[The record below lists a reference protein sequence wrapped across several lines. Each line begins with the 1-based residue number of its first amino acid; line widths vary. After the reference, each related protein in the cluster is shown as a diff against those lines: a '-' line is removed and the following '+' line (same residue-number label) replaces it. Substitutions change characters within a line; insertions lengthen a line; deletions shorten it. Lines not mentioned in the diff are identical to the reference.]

1 MQENHITR
9 GNRRIGR
16 REFLQ
21 VTGLAGA
28 SLVFGQTAAIS
39 KNPDDNVTTPAKL
52 TPVYNTLEQVK
63 SKNGQV
69 LVRLEIRGDKQE
81 SPLAGRLNVTAAKV
95 TGVKEYFFETGEDDF
110 ARADNSWTCTLPKQD
125 SDIVVFWLDNACRD
139 TRLEVLGQRDS
150 FAFSL
155 DELLAVG
162 QIDGQIDGAGIGA
175 NFLLDQEL
183 GTVELRQIGAEE
195 PGENFD
201 FVIFAD
207 PQGGD
212 PTDTTND
219 STARIRIHNPFIEK
233 NIELVNQLQP
243 KPAFVLV
250 LGDIVDS
257 QGQKSN
263 FDAMLRFLSKL
274 HVPVLFAL
282 GNHETRYG
290 SRFSPGYNMRPLTN
304 YLDAQRQINGLGKIG
319 YSFNA
324 GRWHFVVWPDPL
336 RRDFWQTHPHYFA
349 WLDADLKQ
357 NRNRPTMFFQHV
369 SPLPMGISPM
379 INYSEEVFVKRTLLD
394 IITRYGNLKYV
405 FSGHTHIPL
414 KASFKTARTYRGT
427 EFINLPPAGYR
438 PRGFGEEDFDGG
450 PSQGFA
456 IVSARGDKAAVRF
469 KKCTSKVY
477 TYPQS
482 FPEFR
487 PDEWPLWLMEK
498 WQLPAE
504 NGVINGDFEQGLK
517 GWARRYVYEE
527 DKDPS
532 SICKTNQEVR
542 HTGSRSL
549 HLLCRARGAMTRGQD
564 RMPQTINR
572 ISQAI
577 ELPPDQAPV
586 LTAWYYLGGRKYAAD
601 NNAGAYIWLQG
612 HKGSTDIL
620 HLVYWVG
627 KAISNPRGLY
637 ARWSPYVH
645 LDITGPPDKWHEV
658 VINPKRD
665 HELAEKKRTFA
676 GRRHGEAGLCPDE
689 AGLKLDRLVVTL
701 GTWTENIGNNQQI
714 GIYFDDISVCFER
727 ENAKVRSTI
736 DGEPIKRKEKAEI
749 WNKRIVHVNGEHV
762 FKERSKQ

>member
-1 MQENHITR
+1 MQENHIT
-9 GNRRIGR
+9 GCNRRIGR

-21 VTGLAGA
+21 ATGLAGA
-28 SLVFGQTAAIS
+28 ALVLGQTAAIS
-39 KNPDDNVTTPAKL
+39 RDADDHVTTPAKR
-52 TPVYNTLEQVK
+52 TAVYDNLEQVK
-63 SKNGQV
+63 SRNGQV
-69 LVRLEIRGDKQE
+69 LVRLEIRGDKRE
-81 SPLAGRLNVTAAKV
+81 SRLAGRLKVMGAKV
-95 TGVKEYFFETGEDDF
+95 TRVKEYFFEAGRDEF

-125 SDIVVFWLDNACRD
+125 SDIVVLWLDQTSAD
-139 TRLEVLGQRDS
+139 TRLQVRGQRYS
-150 FAFSL
+150 FTFSL
-155 DELLAVG
+155 AELLAVG
-162 QIDGQIDGAGIGA
+162 QIDGEIDSSHISA
-175 NFLLDQEL
+175 NFLLDKEL
-183 GTVELRQIGAEE
+183 GAINLRQIGAEE

-219 STARIRIHNPFIEK
+219 SPARIRIHNPFIVK
-233 NIELVNQLQP
+233 SIELVNQLQP

-257 QGQKSN
+257 QGQRSN
-263 FDAMLRFLSKL
+263 FDAMLRFLSSPLRGKL

-290 SRFSPGYNMRPLTN
+290 SRFAPGYNMQPLTN
-304 YLDAQRQINGLGKIG
+304 YLDAQRQINGLDKIA
-319 YSFNA
+319 YSFSA

-349 WLDADLKQ
+349 WLDEDLKQ
-357 NRNRPTMFFQHV
+357 NRDRPTIFFQHI
-369 SPLPMGISPM
+369 SLLPMGISPM
-379 INYSEEVFVKRTLLD
+379 INYSEKVFVKRTLLD
-394 IITRYGNLKYV
+394 IVTRYGNVEYA

-427 EFINLPPAGYR
+427 KFINLPPAGYR
-438 PRGFGEEDFDGG
+438 PRGFGEEDFDRG

-456 IVSARGDKAAVRF
+456 IVSVGGSKATVRF
-469 KKCTSKVY
+469 NRCTGKAY

-482 FPEFR
+482 FPKFR
-487 PDEWPLWLMEK
+487 PDDWPLWLAEK

-504 NGVINGDFEQGLK
+504 NRIINGDFEQGLK
-517 GWARRYVYEE
+517 GWARRYVYQE
-527 DKDPS
+527 DKDQS

-542 HTGSRSL
+542 HAGSRSL
-549 HLLCRARGAMTRGQD
+549 HLFCRERGAMARGQD

-577 ELPPDQAPV
+577 ELPPDKIPV
-586 LTAWYYLGGRKYAAD
+586 LTAWYLLDGKKYGPE

-612 HKGSTDIL
+612 YKGSTDLL
-620 HLVYWVG
+620 HLVYWAG
-627 KAISNPRGLY
+627 KAIPNPRGLY

-645 LDITGPPDKWHEV
+645 FDMTGPPDEWHEV

-665 HELAEKKRTFA
+665 YELANNEGKFN
-676 GRRHGEAGLCPDE
+676 ELQ
-689 AGLKLDRLVVTL
+689 LDRLVVTL

-714 GIYFDDISVCFER
+714 GLYFDDISVRFEP
-727 ENAKVRSTI
+727 ENAKVHSTI
-736 DGEPIKRKEKAEI
+736 DDEPIRRKEKAEI
-749 WNKRIVHVNGEHV
+749 WNKRIVHVSGEHV
-762 FKERSKQ
+762 FKERSNQ